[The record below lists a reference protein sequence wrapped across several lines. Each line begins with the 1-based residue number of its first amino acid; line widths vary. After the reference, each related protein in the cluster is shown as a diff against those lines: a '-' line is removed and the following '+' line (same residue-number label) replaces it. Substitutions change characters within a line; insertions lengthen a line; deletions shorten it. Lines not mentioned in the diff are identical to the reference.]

1 MQFLEWVRFINL
13 ISTHRL
19 SEAGRVLTDT
29 EPESQLPSVSLK
41 LSISSER
48 SFSSVG
54 NPTRRT
60 GLPLRAESMP
70 LIAPSLPFPFAQGTE
85 LAFQI
90 VAHNNEVQKELDA
103 MNISWGVQYELARGI
118 TANLWTWEE
127 IRTEQLQKLKGTNVQ
142 AAYRVAN
149 VMRNRPISV
158 RQGLSLWFVMHFV
171 LSF

>member
-1 MQFLEWVRFINL
+1 
-13 ISTHRL
+13 
-19 SEAGRVLTDT
+19 
-29 EPESQLPSVSLK
+29 
-41 LSISSER
+41 
-48 SFSSVG
+48 
-54 NPTRRT
+54 
-60 GLPLRAESMP
+60 MP

-90 VAHNNEVQKELDA
+90 LAHNNEVQKELDA